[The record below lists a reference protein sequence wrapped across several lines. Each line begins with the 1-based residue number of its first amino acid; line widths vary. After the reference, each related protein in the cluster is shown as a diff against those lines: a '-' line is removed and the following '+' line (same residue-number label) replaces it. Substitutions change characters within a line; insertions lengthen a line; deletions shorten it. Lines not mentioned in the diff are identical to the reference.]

1 MIIVGEGALSGT
13 TAKDVLALSAQIASD
28 NGALSEEWNGFAV
41 LHNAAGRVGGLD
53 VGFVPER
60 GGMDAA
66 KMQAAAKKGDL
77 DVVFLLG
84 ADNYDLSAYE
94 NAFVVYIGSHGDRGA
109 HAADVILPGSA
120 YTEKSVTYVNTAGTV
135 QRTNRAVF
143 GPGEAKEDW
152 AILRALSAHL
162 GATLPFDN
170 LNQLRAAMFAEV
182 PHLAVVEGPVETN
195 ANDVAKL
202 AKVPAK
208 IKPGALVSPI
218 DDFYLTNPIARAS
231 KVMAECSQL
240 ALGQVKEAAE

>member
-1 MIIVGEGALSGT
+1 M
-13 TAKDVLALSAQIASD
+13 
-28 NGALSEEWNGFAV
+28 
-41 LHNAAGRVGGLD
+41 
-53 VGFVPER
+53 
-60 GGMDAA
+60 
-66 KMQAAAKKGDL
+66 
-77 DVVFLLG
+77 FLLG